1 MFNHP
6 NIITIF
12 ILNLIIFIFT
22 IIALYV
28 SIRISLYY
36 DKNSTTQR
44 QYKLDKLSYLG
55 SIVIKFILYIKIPA
69 LIFFVYTQDVLSDF
83 ISGAMCGAGVVTAS
97 SVGAYLLMIKIIS
110 IYLFGLWL
118 LLDNIDNKR
127 VDRKFSHL
135 KFILFIPISLILF
148 AEIIMEFYHFNALD
162 PKQIVSCCGNL
173 FNATQKSFVGSLIT
187 IAPTN
192 ALILFYLNF
201 IALFL
206 SFKYIK
212 LFSALN
218 ISFFIISL
226 ISLIVI
232 FSPYI
237 YELPTHK
244 CPFCILQKDYY
255 YIGYVLYTSIIIGTF
270 SGIATIVL
278 HLTNLKYKKW
288 QIVSLLFNSFYLTV
302 VSFYIIRYYFIN
314 GVWLGV

>member
-12 ILNLIIFIFT
+12 ILNLIISIFT

-28 SIRISLYY
+28 SIKISLYY

-97 SVGAYLLMIKIIS
+97 RVGAYLLMIKIIS

-187 IAPTN
+187 ISPTN
-192 ALILFYLNF
+192 ALLLFYLNF

-212 LFSALN
+212 LFSILN

-255 YIGYVLYTSIIIGTF
+255 YIGYILYASIMIGTF

-278 HLTNLKYKKW
+278 NLTNINYKKW
-288 QIVSLLFNSFYLTV
+288 QIISLGFNSFYLTI

>member
-12 ILNLIIFIFT
+12 ILNLIISIFT

-28 SIRISLYY
+28 SIKISLYY

-97 SVGAYLLMIKIIS
+97 RVGAYLLMIKIIS

-187 IAPTN
+187 ISPTN
-192 ALILFYLNF
+192 ALLLFYLNF

-212 LFSALN
+212 LFSILN
-218 ISFFIISL
+218 ISFFIKS
-226 ISLIVI
+226 
-232 FSPYI
+232 
-237 YELPTHK
+237 
-244 CPFCILQKDYY
+244 
-255 YIGYVLYTSIIIGTF
+255 
-270 SGIATIVL
+270 AT
-278 HLTNLKYKKW
+278 LK
-288 QIVSLLFNSFYLTV
+288 LFA
-302 VSFYIIRYYFIN
+302 
-314 GVWLGV
+314 